1 MAASLALLLAHV
13 MTPSL
18 APGDPAPPLAVRKWL
33 QGEPLATLE
42 PGKVH
47 VVEFWASW
55 CGPCKVEMPHLV
67 GLAKKYEGKVIF
79 IGVSVWD
86 NPTDAEK
93 SWAVVGS
100 PIPYRLAE
108 DKIPESL
115 LTEKDPATFAR
126 RSMTDG
132 AMSSQWL
139 VASGLEKVGIPAAFI
154 VDKAGRIA
162 WAGNPSRLDKPL
174 EAVLAG
180 KWDTDAARRD
190 HIELVTETDLL
201 GKAMADWEKQI
212 EAKQPAEAVKE
223 ATDFVF
229 AKPKYRALLLGEVF
243 GQLYVQQKDTEAATR
258 LARRALPLQTD
269 PDNDPLP
276 TIAYFIAFKTPA
288 GLKPDL
294 ALGMQVAKQADK
306 NQSGKHPGVKESLA
320 QLAFLQ
326 GDLKAAVKY
335 QSEAIAIR
343 PSESK
348 KKRLAELQAALS
360 KGG

>member
-13 MTPSL
+13 LSPSL
-18 APGDPAPPLAVRKWL
+18 APGDAAPPLAVRKWL
-33 QGEPLATLE
+33 QGEPMATFA

-67 GLAKKYEGKVIF
+67 GLAKKYEGKVTF
-79 IGVSVWD
+79 VGVSVWD
-86 NPTDAEK
+86 NPADAEK
-93 SWAVVGS
+93 SWAVAGN

-108 DKIPESL
+108 DKIPDNL
-115 LTEKDPATFAR
+115 LAEKDPAAFAR
-126 RSMTDG
+126 RSMSEG

-154 VDKAGRIA
+154 VNQSGRIA

-174 EAVLAG
+174 DAVLAG
-180 KWDTDAARRD
+180 KWDIDAARRD
-190 HIELVTETDLL
+190 HIDLVTETDLL
-201 GKAMADWEKQI
+201 GKAMADWEKRI
-212 EAKQPAEAVKE
+212 EAKQDAEAVKE
-223 ATDFVF
+223 ATDFAF
-229 AKPKYRALLLGEVF
+229 AKPKYRALLLAQVF
-243 GQLYVQQKDTEAATR
+243 GQLYVQQRDADAASK

-276 TIAYFIAFKTPA
+276 TIAYSIAFKTPA
-288 GLKPDL
+288 DLKPDL

-326 GDLKAAVKY
+326 GDLKGAVKY

-343 PSESK
+343 PSDSK

-360 KGG
+360 NGG